1 MVNSKQN
8 IMYGIIAIIG
18 VGSIYIIKK
27 MFTNTNT
34 NTKDKQSEYFGS
46 DPNKVLNKYLG
57 NPQTD
62 PYHDTI
68 LIGGKRKSVK
78 KYRKRNNKTKR

>member
-8 IMYGIIAIIG
+8 IMYGIIAIVG

-27 MFTNTNT
+27 MFTNT
-34 NTKDKQSEYFGS
+34 KPDKSDKPEYFGS
-46 DPNKVLNKYLG
+46 EPNKLLSKFLG